1 MAPILHR
8 RKHLFEKP
16 CEFCR
21 SKKRWVQHLRRSE
34 IAVENER
41 QRNRGFWIDIEDDD
55 NYERSY
61 KRRSNFEEDKNLD
74 LFCGDIFSDRFWYK
88 ISEQEIDKTKKLPFW
103 VDPENYQVDED
114 WYTKGPQEFNKVQRL
129 LTPWAARRQYGK
141 VFFSTATYYVSKEKA
156 LIPSRKLRVEGYYK
170 INGNKIVQDFVK
182 APRSVLLEPP
192 RKGIV
197 SYPNKAFAAAGYE
210 TTYTYHLSG
219 NGILKRRTFEGKLYQ
234 YLYASVKKIE
244 RDLEGDHSHDH
255 TQLLVGGVLFE
266 QLRNCHYDFDR
277 FIRDFTRPT
286 LTLPEKNQVREH
298 TLRTYNRTYF
308 QRKTTKIV
316 RKLERVKFKH
326 SILVRR
332 IQRKWRT
339 FDRRA
344 SRFYKAAQRIQKNWR
359 LVRVVNLGD
368 TYTVSGLI
376 GTDTEVQVGND
387 N

>member
-1 MAPILHR
+1 MCLVIDRDDIIQTEYWLRYYDR

-16 CEFCR
+16 CEFCL

-103 VDPENYQVDED
+103 VEPENYQVDED
-114 WYTKGPQEFNKVQRL
+114 WYTKSPQEFNKVQRL

-141 VFFSTATYYVSKEKA
+141 VFFSTATYYVSKEKT
-156 LIPSRKLRVEGYYK
+156 LILSRKLRVEGYYK
-170 INGNKIVQDFVK
+170 IDGKKIVQDFVK

-192 RKGIV
+192 RTGVI

-219 NGILKRRTFEGKLYQ
+219 NGILKRRTFEGKLYLNYITLDSKVNWYDKDTDELRFETQLGQQLLINKILPNTHEYIGTRRKMKSYGLQ
-234 YLYASVKKIE
+234 YQDMPYNKEFWENYNVIKESPLDRKIIE
-244 RDLEGDHSHDH
+244 DLEKNLPLEI
-255 TQLLVGGVLFE
+255 QFE
-266 QLRNCHYDFDR
+266 H
-277 FIRDFTRPT
+277 
-286 LTLPEKNQVREH
+286 H
-298 TLRTYNRTYF
+298 
-308 QRKTTKIV
+308 
-316 RKLERVKFKH
+316 
-326 SILVRR
+326 
-332 IQRKWRT
+332 
-339 FDRRA
+339 
-344 SRFYKAAQRIQKNWR
+344 
-359 LVRVVNLGD
+359 
-368 TYTVSGLI
+368 
-376 GTDTEVQVGND
+376 
-387 N
+387 